1 MDALSSAGPIRR
13 AATFLFIG
21 WGYNFYKIEN
31 QLRADDLLIRAKV
44 SGILAQARAF
54 LRGLESE
61 YRRVNLP
68 APMRGDAFPDRGK
81 FEQARALERC
91 GGMIEA
97 VATAIRAAPTPA
109 NDWIWLRHRDERGI
123 LSLLEGIDVR
133 LVDEAVALHD
143 RIVELD
149 LAAVSDAGF
158 KAAMAEWLSP
168 LRLIVAERA
177 ERLTLMV

>member
-1 MDALSSAGPIRR
+1 MDPITRAGPIRR
-13 AATFLFIG
+13 TATFLFIG
-21 WGYNFYKIEN
+21 WGYNFYKVEN

-44 SGILAQARAF
+44 SGILAQARAA
-54 LRGLESE
+54 LRALESE

-68 APMRGDAFPDRGK
+68 APMRSSAFPARSK

-91 GGMIEA
+91 GVMIETI
-97 VATAIRAAPTPA
+97 ATAIRAAPTPA
-109 NDWIWLRHRDERGI
+109 NDWVWLRHRDERGI
-123 LSLLEGIDVR
+123 LSVLEGIDVR

-149 LAAVSDAGF
+149 LAGVSDAGF
-158 KAAMAEWLSP
+158 EKAMTEWLKP
-168 LRLIVAERA
+168 LQLIVAERA

>member
-1 MDALSSAGPIRR
+1 MDPISSAGPIRQ

-21 WGYNFYKIEN
+21 WGYNFYNKEN

-44 SGILAQARAF
+44 SGILAQARAA
-54 LRGLESE
+54 LRARESE

-68 APMRGDAFPDRGK
+68 APMRSSEFPAREK

-91 GGMIEA
+91 GVAIET
-97 VATAIRAAPTPA
+97 VATAIRAAPAPA
-109 NDWIWLRHRDERGI
+109 NDWVWLRHRDERGVI
-123 LSLLEGIDVR
+123 GVLEGIDIR

-149 LAAVSDAGF
+149 LASVSDPGF
-158 KAAMAEWLSP
+158 EAAMMDWLNP